1 MNIQNETITADWL
14 QTIRKHINPRAEIKA
29 IGIEGGGSIND
40 SRRIESTHGKF
51 FVKINDASPY
61 PKMFEHE
68 ADGLAFL
75 SKHSS
80 FEIPKVIG
88 TGVTN
93 DIQWIIMEYIDHAAK
108 RDDFWQQFGV
118 KLAHMHKQTHDM
130 FGYETDNYLG
140 SLPQYNSYK
149 KTWAEFF
156 AENRIAPQ
164 LKLAKDAGLASDQ
177 MVKLLEKVMTRVDQ
191 YFPIEPPA
199 VVHGD
204 LWTGNFTTN
213 IKGEATIFDPAAHY
227 GHREMDIA
235 MSRLF
240 GGFDARFYDA
250 YNEVYPLEKGWEKR
264 LPIAD
269 LYPLLAHL
277 NIFGGTYAYQIM
289 NILRQ
294 NV

>member
-1 MNIQNETITADWL
+1 MNIHNEHLIADW
-14 QTIRKHINPRAEIKA
+14 RKLICVKVDQDAEIRM

-40 SRRIESTHGKF
+40 ARRIETSCGKF
-51 FVKINDASPY
+51 FAKINEAEPY
-61 PKMFEHE
+61 PGMFEGE
-68 ADGLAFL
+68 ARGLEFL
-75 SKHSS
+75 RENSE
-80 FEIPKVIG
+80 FDIPKVFG
-88 TGVTN
+88 TGITD
-93 DIQWIIMEYIDHAAK
+93 DIQWILMEYIDHAVK
-108 RDDFWQQFGV
+108 KSDYWEVFGL
-118 KLAHMHKQTHDM
+118 KMARMHRKSNEM
-130 FGYETDNYLG
+130 FGLEKDNYLG
-140 SLPQYNSYK
+140 SLPQKNTFK
-149 KTWAEFF
+149 KSWGEFY

-164 LKLAKDAGLASDQ
+164 LKLAKDAGLAGDQ
-177 MVKLLEKVMTRVDQ
+177 MVRLLEKVISRADT
-191 YFPIEPPA
+191 YFPGEPPA
-199 VVHGD
+199 VLHGD
-204 LWTGNFTTN
+204 LWTGNFATTIN
-213 IKGEATIFDPAAHY
+213 GEATIFDPAAYY

-250 YNEVYPLEKGWEKR
+250 YNAEYPLEQGWEGR